1 MARVRVVAAIAC
13 GVALT
18 LAATACGSSSTAS
31 SGHTAAGTKSGGTVV
46 SGGTLTQLIPSDPGN
61 LDPLTTVTSLTRA
74 LDFYAYDPLINLAPD
89 GQLVSGLAT
98 NWKESGN
105 TYSFTLRKGVTCS
118 DGSAM
123 SPATVA
129 ANINFVSN
137 PANKSPL
144 IGLFVPPDAK
154 ATADSATSSVTVTLA
169 QPFPF
174 FLESM
179 TGFGL
184 VCGKGLS
191 DPSTLADGTDGSGPY
206 ALTSSVA
213 GQQYS
218 FTIRKGYTWGPGGAT
233 TATPG
238 MPAKIVV
245 KVVAD
250 ATTEANELLE
260 SDANLAT
267 VQGLASKPLSD
278 AGLFHQSAVAPLGE
292 LFFNQATGHATA
304 NEAVRKAVVSALDLP
319 EIGSVLSQDQGTP
332 STGLVTVSPKACPG
346 DTVTGTLPAQSAT
359 TAASLLG
366 QAGYSPS
373 KPLKLKLIY
382 ANDIGGDPGSAFQLA
397 SQQLQKIGVDLSL
410 VGDTTTQLES
420 VIFGSGNWDIVNI
433 PLGITTP
440 NEATPF
446 VSGPA
451 APKGENF
458 STINNQAYTAL
469 ATKASA
475 LPGTSGCTDWDNAEK
490 QLFKALDVVPFENGA
505 VPTWAKGATYAMD
518 AGLIQPTSLRLV
530 KG

>member
-1 MARVRVVAAIAC
+1 MGRARVASAVAC

-18 LAATACGSSSTAS
+18 LAVSACGSSSTAG
-31 SGHTAAGTKSGGTVV
+31 SGHTAAGAKTGGAVV
-46 SGGTLTQLIPSDPGN
+46 TGGTLTELIPSDPGN
-61 LDPLTTVTSLTRA
+61 LDPLTTVTSTTRG
-74 LDFYAYDPLINLAPD
+74 LDVYAYDPLLNLAPN

-98 NWKESGN
+98 SWKGSGN
-105 TYSFTLRKGVTCS
+105 TYTFTLRKGVTCS
-118 DGSAM
+118 DGSTL

-129 ANINFVSN
+129 ANINFMSN

-144 IGLFVPPDAK
+144 LGLFVPPDAK
-154 ATADSATSSVTVTLA
+154 ATADNATSSMTVTLG

-179 TGFGL
+179 TQVGL
-184 VCGKGLS
+184 VCAKGLS
-191 DPSTLADGTDGSGPY
+191 DPTILANGSDGSGPY
-206 ALTSSVA
+206 VLTSVVA
-213 GQQYS
+213 GQQYTFS
-218 FTIRKGYTWGPGGAT
+218 LRKGYAWGPGGAT

-260 SDANLAT
+260 GDANLAS
-267 VQGLASKPLSD
+267 VQGLASKPLSS

-292 LFFNQATGHATA
+292 LFFNQAAGHATA
-304 NEAVRKAVVSALDLP
+304 NEAVRKAIVSALDLP
-319 EIGSVLSQDQGTP
+319 ELGSVLSQNQGTP
-332 STGLVTVSPKACPG
+332 ATGLVTVSPKACPG
-346 DTVTGTLPAQSAT
+346 STVTGTLPVQSTSA
-359 TAASLLG
+359 AASLLG

-373 KPLKLKLIY
+373 KPLKLTLIY

-397 SQQLQKIGVDLSL
+397 SQELQKIGVHLSL
-410 VGDTTTQLES
+410 VGDTTTQLEG
-420 VIFGSGNWDIVNI
+420 VIFGSGNWDIVNV
-433 PLGITTP
+433 PLGINTP
-440 NEATPF
+440 NEAVPF

-458 STINNQAYTAL
+458 SDINNQAYMAL
-469 ATKASA
+469 TTKAEA

-490 QLFKALDVVPFENGA
+490 QLFEALDVVPFENGA
-505 VPTWAKGATYAMD
+505 VPTWAKGATFAMA
-518 AGLIQPTSLRLV
+518 AGELIPTSLRVV

>member
-1 MARVRVVAAIAC
+1 MGRVRVVAGIAC

-18 LAATACGSSSTAS
+18 LAASACGSSSTSSSTSS
-31 SGHTAAGTKSGGTVV
+31 SGHTAVRTESAVV
-46 SGGTLTQLIPSDPGN
+46 RGGTLTQLIPSDPGN

-74 LDFYAYDPLINLAPD
+74 LDFYAYDPLINLAPN
-89 GQLVSGLAT
+89 GRLVSGLAT
-98 NWKESGN
+98 RWKESGN

-118 DGSAM
+118 DGSTM

-144 IGLFVPPDAK
+144 TGLFVPPDAT
-154 ATADSATSSVTVTLA
+154 ATANSATSSVTIKLA

-174 FLESM
+174 FLESL

-184 VCGKGLS
+184 VCAKGLS
-191 DPSTLADGTDGSGPY
+191 NPQVLADGTDGSGPY
-206 ALTSSVA
+206 ALAGSVA
-213 GQQYS
+213 GQQYT
-218 FTIRKGYTWGPGGAT
+218 FAIRKGYTWGPGGAT
-233 TATPG
+233 TSE

-250 ATTEANELLE
+250 ATTEADELVAG
-260 SDANLAT
+260 DANLAT
-267 VQGLASKPLSD
+267 VQGLASEPLSN
-278 AGLFHQSAVAPLGE
+278 AHLFHQSAVAPLGE
-292 LFFNQATGHATA
+292 LFFNQGAGHATA
-304 NEAVRKAVVSALDLP
+304 NEAVRKAVVSALDLTQ
-319 EIGSVLSQDQGTP
+319 IGSVLSQGQGTP
-332 STGLVTVSPKACPG
+332 ATGLVTVSPKVCPG
-346 DTVTGTLPAQSAT
+346 STVTGAFPARSLKA
-359 TAASLLG
+359 AASLLG
-366 QAGYSPS
+366 RAGYSPS
-373 KPLKLKLIY
+373 KPLKLTLLY
-382 ANDIGGDPGSAFQLA
+382 ATDIGGDPGSAFQLA
-397 SQQLQKIGVDLSL
+397 SQELQGIGVHLSL

-458 STINNQAYTAL
+458 SAIHNQAYTAL

-475 LPGTSGCTDWDNAEK
+475 LPGTSGCADWDKAEK
-490 QLFKALDVVPFENGA
+490 QLYQALDVVPFENAA
-505 VPTWAKGATYAMD
+505 VPTWAKGATYAMA
-518 AGLIQPTSLRLV
+518 AGLILPTSLRLG